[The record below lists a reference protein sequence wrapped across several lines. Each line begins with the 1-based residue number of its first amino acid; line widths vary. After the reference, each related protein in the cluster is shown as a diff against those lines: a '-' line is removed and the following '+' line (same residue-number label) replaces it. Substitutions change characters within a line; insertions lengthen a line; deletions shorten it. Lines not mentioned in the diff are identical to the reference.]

1 MLEVNKENYEE
12 EVLQSKGLVMVDVWG
27 PKCQPCL
34 ALMPAVEELEKEYSG
49 KLKVAK
55 LNAAQNRL
63 LCAKLRLMG
72 LPAFLFYKDG
82 TEVNRLA
89 GQDLSRA
96 DLVKEIEKLIGE

>member
-12 EVLQSKGLVMVDVWG
+12 EIFQSKGFAMVDVWG

-82 TEVNRLA
+82 AEVNRLA
-89 GQDLSRA
+89 GQELSRD
-96 DLVKEIEKLIGE
+96 DLVKAIEELIK

>member
-1 MLEVNKENYEE
+1 MIEVNKDNYEE
-12 EVLQSKGLVMVDVWG
+12 EILHSKGLVMVDFWG

-34 ALMPAVEELEKEYSG
+34 ALMPAVEDMEKDYMG

-63 LCAKLRLMG
+63 LCAKLKVMG

-82 TEVNRLA
+82 TEVKRLT
-89 GQDLSRA
+89 GQDLTRN
-96 DLVKEIEKLIGE
+96 DLVEVIESL